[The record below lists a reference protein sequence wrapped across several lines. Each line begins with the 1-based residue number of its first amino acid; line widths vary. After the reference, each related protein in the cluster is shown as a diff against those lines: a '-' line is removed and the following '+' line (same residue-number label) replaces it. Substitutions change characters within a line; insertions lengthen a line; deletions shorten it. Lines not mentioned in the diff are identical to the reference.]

1 MQLEEAEHLLMR
13 LIQDR
18 ILIKIEDRVRVQT
31 DREVVAMIAKRK
43 IAGMIAE

>member
-1 MQLEEAEHLLMR
+1 MHSIR
-13 LIQDR
+13 DR
-18 ILIKIEDRVRVQT
+18 ILIETGDRVRVQT